1 MNYHYLINKLINP
14 KIINIRKMAPARF
27 FIDIEPLRGDKSF
40 LIEVTF
46 CEASGP
52 NSLPELWYK
61 NGYMDKIFKRYMC
74 IQTYCTDKDGNCTG
88 SYNPQ
93 IIGIHKLNFDYILES
108 TEENLNNLIGKCVSM
123 YERNEVRL
131 VEQNNH

>member
-1 MNYHYLINKLINP
+1 
-14 KIINIRKMAPARF
+14 MAPARF

-61 NGYMDKIFKRYMC
+61 NGYMDKILKRYMC